1 MQRKYMTYSIYE
13 IADLFARTIAQ
24 ENPNQEIVYE
34 IEQELSFRTT
44 GYANFLTTIVNRF
57 IKSRYH

>member
-24 ENPNQEIVYE
+24 ENPNQEILYE
-34 IEQELSFRTT
+34 IEQEL
-44 GYANFLTTIVNRF
+44 
-57 IKSRYH
+57 